1 MNVGLNHS
9 DTISIQHAALG
20 AEKKFQKSLNLNA
33 SLVDAKSSWPMQDS
47 CILPICMYVH
57 HTKHIFSIRSS
68 FCTVS
73 ERSICFFPKI
83 IQQNK

>member
-1 MNVGLNHS
+1 MYMNVGLNHS

-57 HTKHIFSIRSS
+57 HNKHIF
-68 FCTVS
+68 FH
-73 ERSICFFPKI
+73 
-83 IQQNK
+83 

>member
-1 MNVGLNHS
+1 MYMNVGLNHS

-57 HTKHIFSIRSS
+57 HTEHIF
-68 FCTVS
+68 FH
-73 ERSICFFPKI
+73 
-83 IQQNK
+83 

>member
-9 DTISIQHAALG
+9 DTISFQHAALG

-47 CILPICMYVH
+47 CILP
-57 HTKHIFSIRSS
+57 
-68 FCTVS
+68 
-73 ERSICFFPKI
+73 SICTMYNTLSIFDLLGPVLVSI
-83 IQQNK
+83 

>member
-1 MNVGLNHS
+1 MYMNVGLNHS

-47 CILPICMYVH
+47 CIL
-57 HTKHIFSIRSS
+57 TA
-68 FCTVS
+68 
-73 ERSICFFPKI
+73 
-83 IQQNK
+83 